1 MTTSRHWRIVPA
13 IALFA
18 AVTIPG
24 HRAAV
29 RDPTHDARP
38 DTGSGLAGKWEA
50 ELKGDTK
57 IYLFDFDLHV
67 NDSTLW
73 GTLEI
78 PALDRTVPI
87 TNGKIKGNAFAFEAF
102 GGWTGTLDGSEL
114 KLTRALDEGKTQQLT
129 AHRMSA
135 P

>member
-13 IALFA
+13 IALIA
-18 AVTIPG
+18 AVTWPGDRPTIPS
-24 HRAAV
+24 AT
-29 RDPTHDARP
+29 RDAQSDSA
-38 DTGSGLAGKWEA
+38 SALAGKWEA

-67 NDSTLW
+67 NGSTLW
-73 GTLEI
+73 GTLDI

-87 TNGKIKGNAFAFEAF
+87 TNGKIKGHAFTFEAL

-114 KLTRALDEGKTQQLT
+114 KLTRELDEGKTQHLT